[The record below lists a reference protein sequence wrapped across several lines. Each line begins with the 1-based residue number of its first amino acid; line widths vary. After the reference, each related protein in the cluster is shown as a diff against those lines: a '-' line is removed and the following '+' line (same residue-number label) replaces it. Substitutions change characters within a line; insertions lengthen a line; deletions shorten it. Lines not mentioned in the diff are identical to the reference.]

1 MSRFSKCKKFLLV
14 DLWSPNSNAL
24 HGWNSIYVKTL
35 RLLIVAI
42 SDFRDGALSI
52 RATSL
57 VSTTLLSLVPFLA
70 VMFSV
75 LKAFGVHHQIEPFLS
90 QALQPLGERGEQ
102 LTNHIIEFVNN
113 LKVGA
118 LGAVGVAGL
127 FYTTY
132 SLIDKTEEALN
143 HIWRVRQP
151 RPLARKFSD
160 YLSVV
165 LVGPVLVFTALA
177 SGASAQSHWIF
188 KTLLEIEPIGS
199 AIAWASALVP
209 FFLICGAFTFLF
221 KFVPYTEVKLA
232 SAAVGGI
239 AAGILWQTA
248 GLLFSSFVVGS
259 AKYSAIYSGF
269 AILILF
275 FIWLYLA
282 WLIVLVGAQ
291 VAYYHQH
298 PTVFLTRLRWMQN
311 TAAFREYLGLTV
323 LVHITRRYLAQEAP
337 YQPAELAVQLGVPFS
352 ALEDV
357 LEDFLSHQLIYRTTE
372 PNGVTLGRP
381 PEQVTVLE
389 ILQLI
394 HHRGGAVSLESN
406 GKDSVRVMLGRR
418 DQVVEKEFN
427 GITLKMIASE
437 DSPVPPVSDLQ
448 NPLIHQSGSKFS

>member
-1 MSRFSKCKKFLLV
+1 KFFRA
-14 DLWSPNSNAL
+14 DIWSPDAGTL
-24 HGWNSIYVKTL
+24 RGWDSIYVKTI

-42 SDFRDGALSI
+42 ADFRDGVLSI

-57 VSTTLLSLVPFLA
+57 VSTTLLSLVPLLA

-75 LKAFGVHHQIEPFLS
+75 LKAFGVHQQIEPFLS
-90 QALQPLGERGEQ
+90 QALEPLGERGTQ
-102 LTNHIIEFVNN
+102 LTTHILEFVNN

-132 SLIDKTEEALN
+132 SLIDKIEEALN

-177 SGASAQSHWIF
+177 TTASAQSHWIVQ
-188 KTLLEIEPIGS
+188 TLLGVEPLGV
-199 AIAWASALVP
+199 AIAWATAFMP
-209 FFLICGAFTFLF
+209 FVFICGAFTFLF
-221 KFVPYTEVKLA
+221 KLVPNTDVKLA

-239 AAGILWQTA
+239 SAGILWQLA

-259 AKYSAIYSGF
+259 GKYSAVYSGF

-275 FIWLYLA
+275 FIWLYLG

-298 PTVFLTRLRWMQN
+298 PTAFLTRLRWKQN
-311 TAAFREYLGLTV
+311 TAGFQEYLALTL
-323 LVHITRRYLAQEAP
+323 LVHITRRYLTHETP
-337 YQPAELAVQLGVPFS
+337 YQPAELAAQLCVPLA

-357 LEDFLSHQLIYRTTE
+357 LDDFLNHRLIYRTSE
-372 PNGVTLGRP
+372 PRGVTLGRP
-381 PEQVTVLE
+381 PDQIKVLE
-389 ILQLI
+389 VLSLVNHKESLPVKVEPMSCEPVCAILDRRSQ
-394 HHRGGAVSLESN
+394 AVERELHE
-406 GKDSVRVMLGRR
+406 V
-418 DQVVEKEFN
+418 
-427 GITLKMIASE
+427 TLKMLADEGQDALGTAS
-437 DSPVPPVSDLQ
+437 STSASVAM
-448 NPLIHQSGSKFS
+448 G